1 MHNALTFCRMFHTHT
16 KSTSIC
22 IDATHIPVT
31 GPRPPTDPCWRIQHT
46 RWSIE
51 NSWQLSL
58 AFEWNRAP
66 CRVSHPAFLI
76 SMLHTHPHTRTH
88 WRPRTNASCRDS
100 LRFWLRLQLRLCDM
114 KYSCNRRHQ
123 NVCLQRAFNCISSA
137 RREESK
143 SKSKYFRY
151 VFGCAPSRHD
161 IAILFFF
168 PSLFF
173 SAFKQAAGKQFFSA
187 LWSAI
192 RAAHAVRVKRAVNIA
207 RHRLLN
213 ALESWKKKKKKKMG
227 NKCCKLQ
234 PERGRTK
241 NATCTMLPQLRLATG
256 TAAWAKYAW
265 LTLQH
270 SLSSLHEE

>member
-1 MHNALTFCRMFHTHT
+1 MPTLLPCEVRECARAGVQRASVNWYSCIMPWHFVGCSTHTHT
-16 KSTSIC
+16 KSTSIS

-88 WRPRTNASCRDS
+88 WRPRTHASCRDS
-100 LRFWLRLQLRLCDM
+100 LRFWLRLRLCDM

-123 NVCLQRAFNCISSA
+123 NVFLQRAFNCISSA
-137 RREESK
+137 GREESK

-151 VFGCAPSRHD
+151 VFGCAPPRHD
-161 IAILFFF
+161 IAIFFFFSPLFF
-168 PSLFF
+168 
-173 SAFKQAAGKQFFSA
+173 
-187 LWSAI
+187 
-192 RAAHAVRVKRAVNIA
+192 
-207 RHRLLN
+207 
-213 ALESWKKKKKKKMG
+213 
-227 NKCCKLQ
+227 CLQ
-234 PERGRTK
+234 
-241 NATCTMLPQLRLATG
+241 TG
-256 TAAWAKYAW
+256 CG
-265 LTLQH
+265 
-270 SLSSLHEE
+270 